1 MTRSM
6 ILLLLV
12 VLLGWLQYRLW
23 VGQGSLQELHQLNRA
38 VERQSAEIAALQA
51 RNQDLRAEVDDLRE
65 GRDAVEERARSD
77 LGMIRK
83 KETFFLVVEEE

>member
-1 MTRSM
+1 MTRSL
-6 ILLLLV
+6 ILLILV

-23 VGQGSLQELHQLNRA
+23 VGQGSLQELHQLNQA
-38 VERQSAEIAALQA
+38 VDRQSTGIVDLQA

-65 GRDAVEERARSD
+65 GRDPVEERARSD

>member
-1 MTRSM
+1 MTRSLV
-6 ILLLLV
+6 LLILV

-23 VGQGSLQELHQLNRA
+23 GGQGSLQELHQLHLA
-38 VERQSAEIAALQA
+38 VDRQSAEVVELQA

>member
-1 MTRSM
+1 MTRSF

-23 VGQGSLQELHQLNRA
+23 VGQGSLQELHQLHRA
-38 VERQSAEIAALQA
+38 VDRQSAEVVELQA

>member
-1 MTRSM
+1 MTRSLV
-6 ILLLLV
+6 LLILV

-23 VGQGSLQELHQLNRA
+23 VGPGSLQELHQLHRA
-38 VERQSAEIAALQA
+38 VDRQSTEIVGLQA

>member
-1 MTRSM
+1 MTRSLV
-6 ILLLLV
+6 LLILV

-23 VGQGSLQELHQLNRA
+23 VGQGSLQELHQLHRA
-38 VERQSAEIAALQA
+38 VDRQSAEVVELQA